1 MALTFRF
8 DDAQLERLVT
18 AIADLSQNVAKWE
31 AGQAEA
37 IKTGFADL
45 VRTLGG
51 TGDEQ
56 LQQLVNDLAT
66 SLNLST
72 DQVEAAIKQSQ
83 QKQGE

>member
-1 MALTFRF
+1 MALTFKF
-8 DDAQLERLVT
+8 DDAQLERLIT
-18 AIADLSQNVAKWE
+18 AITNLSDNVAKWE

-37 IKTGFADL
+37 IKAGFSDL

-56 LQQLVNDLAT
+56 LQTLVNDLAVT
-66 SLNLST
+66 LNLST

-83 QKQGE
+83 QKG